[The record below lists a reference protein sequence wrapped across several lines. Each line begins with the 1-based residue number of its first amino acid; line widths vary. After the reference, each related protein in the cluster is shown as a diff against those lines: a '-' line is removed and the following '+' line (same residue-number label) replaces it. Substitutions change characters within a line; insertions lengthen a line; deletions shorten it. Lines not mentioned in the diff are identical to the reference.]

1 MTCFHSN
8 LASTNVA
15 TSRKGTRVLLTG
27 AAYAALFLA
36 GAVEGLIGSF
46 QYSRS
51 APLGA
56 IVFCVVLLATCL
68 LGAWAMRSVSGAIF
82 PAVGWIVVSFVL
94 SMPVASG
101 SVIITNTTA
110 GKWYLYGGAVASLG
124 GVALSFMALS
134 LRGGTR
140 GAMKRPR

>member
-1 MTCFHSN
+1 M
-8 LASTNVA
+8 NVA
-15 TSRKGTRVLLTG
+15 TSGKGTRVLLTG
-27 AAYAALFLA
+27 AAYTALFLA

-46 QYSRS
+46 QYSRN

-68 LGAWAMRSVSGAIF
+68 LGAWAMHSVTGALC
-82 PAVGWIVVSFVL
+82 PAVGWILAALLL

-110 GKWYLYGGAVASLG
+110 GKWYLYGGMVSALTAV
-124 GVALSFMALS
+124 GVAIGALS
-134 LRGGTR
+134 VRGGAR
-140 GAMKRPR
+140 RR

>member
-1 MTCFHSN
+1 MN
-8 LASTNVA
+8 IA
-15 TSRKGTRVLLTG
+15 TDGKETRVLVTA
-27 AAYAALFLA
+27 AAYTALFLA

-46 QYSRS
+46 QYSRM

-56 IVFCVVLLATCL
+56 IVFCLVLLASCL
-68 LGAWAMRSVSGAIF
+68 LGAWAMRSVSGALVV
-82 PAVGWIVVSFVL
+82 AVGWIVAAFVL

-110 GKWYLYGGAVASLG
+110 GKWFLYGGTVSALASIG
-124 GVALSFMALS
+124 LSIGALS

-140 GAMKRPR
+140 RGGTRPR